1 MKNVLIITGG
11 SKGIGSGII
20 SAYLANDY
28 HIISISRTVN
38 QKLSEQGVTQIS
50 FDLTQI
56 NEITQQFQEIFALLN
71 APADIEKITLINNA
85 GSLGQIGPLETL
97 QTAKILEA
105 VNLNT
110 ITPMLTSAAFVN
122 LTKEWKAKKTI
133 INISSGAAQKPYFG
147 WSVYC
152 STKAGL
158 DMLTKA
164 LAIEQLEVENGVKV
178 LAVAPGV
185 VDTDMQVEIRS
196 SDKSS
201 FKDIDR
207 FLALKADNQ
216 LNDIETVGEG
226 VFEID
231 HDETIP
237 SGAILRV
244 KAKQ

>member
-20 SAYLANDY
+20 SAYLANNY
-28 HIISISRTVN
+28 QVISISRTIN
-38 QKLSEQGVTQIS
+38 KNLSEKGVTQIS
-50 FDLTQI
+50 FDLTKTK
-56 NEITQQFQEIFALLN
+56 EITQQFQEIFNLLYGSEI
-71 APADIEKITLINNA
+71 ATITLINNA

-97 QTAKILEA
+97 ETAKILEA

-110 ITPMLTSAAFVN
+110 LAPLLISAAFIN
-122 LTKEWKAKKTI
+122 LTKDWKAKKTI
-133 INISSGAAQKPYFG
+133 INISSGAAQKSYFG
-147 WSVYC
+147 WTVYC

-158 DMLTKA
+158 DMLTKT

-185 VDTDMQVEIRS
+185 VDTDMQVEIRK
-196 SDKSS
+196 SDKTS

-207 FLALKADNQ
+207 FLALKADSR
-216 LNDIETVGEG
+216 LNDIETVGKG

-244 KAKQ
+244 KSKH

>member
-1 MKNVLIITGG
+1 MKKVLIITGG
-11 SKGIGSGII
+11 SKGIGKGII
-20 SAYLANDY
+20 SAYVANDY

-38 QKLSEQGVTQIS
+38 QELSEKGVTQIA
-50 FDLTQI
+50 FDLTQT
-56 NEITQQFQEIFALLN
+56 NEIAQQIQEIFHLLN
-71 APADIEKITLINNA
+71 ATEIKKITLINNA

-97 QTAKILEA
+97 DTAKILEA

-110 ITPMLTSAAFVN
+110 ITPILTSAAFVN
-122 LTKEWKAKKTI
+122 LTKDWKAKKTI

-158 DMLTKA
+158 DMLTKT

-185 VDTDMQVEIRS
+185 VDTDMQVEIRK

-226 VFEID
+226 IFEID
-231 HDETIP
+231 HDDSIP